1 MFRDSQKLT
10 TRIKSN
16 YAREICF
23 QPSNRKREIHVFD
36 LGKLETLHGRLC
48 MCWGVKYL
56 HQMCDPQTAW
66 TRNRTWNDRMYNT
79 VGAPGE
85 FVALASIEKR
95 QYVLKK
101 AYLPS
106 L

>member
-10 TRIKSN
+10 ARIKSN
-16 YAREICF
+16 YARDICF
-23 QPSNRKREIHVFD
+23 QPSNRKSMS
-36 LGKLETLHGRLC
+36 LTLVNQRRYMDDYV

-56 HQMCDPQTAW
+56 HQICDPQTTW

-85 FVALASIEKR
+85 FLALASIEKR